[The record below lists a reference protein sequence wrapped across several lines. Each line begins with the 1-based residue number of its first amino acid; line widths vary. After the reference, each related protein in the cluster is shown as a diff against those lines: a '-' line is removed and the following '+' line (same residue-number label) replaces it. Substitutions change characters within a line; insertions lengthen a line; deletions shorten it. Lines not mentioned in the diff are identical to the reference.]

1 MPRGPARAEE
11 AETPRPP
18 CPRALAQQWHSH
30 HPVEAPGQ
38 QLPAPPQALPHAQGL
53 VSGTHGAL
61 QGKGHCQ
68 CCDRALPVCARALP
82 APCQGLPW
90 LPHPPWLRCS
100 RPPHP
105 PWARTWGTPAP
116 LERQARSGVCPHL
129 GSCHPPNKPRISA
142 SVLEAQCSPPRCF
155 GGTDEGRNSLQSPE
169 WCVAMEQQHVAG
181 KTLKC
186 PNPAPEARNR
196 TGNGHW
202 ELPSE
207 LGIGTGNQYTCCWN
221 WGHYWER
228 GLA

>member
-11 AETPRPP
+11 AETPRSP

-116 LERQARSGVCPHL
+116 LERQARSGGFVPIWAAATHQINPGFQPQCWRLSAAPPDVL
-129 GSCHPPNKPRISA
+129 GARMKAGIPCKARSGAWPWSSSTWQGKP
-142 SVLEAQCSPPRCF
+142 
-155 GGTDEGRNSLQSPE
+155 
-169 WCVAMEQQHVAG
+169 
-181 KTLKC
+181 
-186 PNPAPEARNR
+186 
-196 TGNGHW
+196 
-202 ELPSE
+202 
-207 LGIGTGNQYTCCWN
+207 
-221 WGHYWER
+221 
-228 GLA
+228 